1 MPDKNIESLLSAA
14 LSKVKYRHPDL
25 TKRDV
30 LSLLHHYRGLIPK
43 QDKFIFNDGV
53 QRDLINIYGT
63 IPVPYK
69 GQNYNIPISL
79 WLLDTHPYHAPLCF
93 VKPTPDMQIKVSNH
107 VDHSGKIYLPYL
119 HDWARP
125 NSELLGLIQICIV
138 TFSEQPPVYSKPK
151 DSQAT
156 TATSYPTQ
164 AASYYPQ
171 QGQIPMQ
178 YAGAGFTPQYAAG
191 ATTAYAAGQYAQGNP
206 ASYPSSYPVAYQQP
220 KEISSLGQE
229 SSRQAAASVAAQVD
243 EKVRAKLREECAAR
257 QADTDALRQ
266 LGEELVQGQGR
277 LQQMVERLGQ
287 ETKEVDEHV
296 QLLTTKET
304 ELTEA
309 IERLEAEGEVDCDE
323 AVAGT
328 APLFRQLLNA
338 SAEESATEDAIYFLG
353 EALRRGVIDC
363 EVFLKHVRQ
372 LSRRQFILRATMHKA
387 RRTAGLKV

>member
-14 LSKVKYRHPDL
+14 LAKVKYRHPDL

-79 WLLDTHPYHAPLCF
+79 WLMDTHPYHAPLCF
-93 VKPTPDMQIKVSNH
+93 VKPTPDMQIKVSKH

-119 HDWARP
+119 HEWARP

-151 DSQAT
+151 DSQAQAA
-156 TATSYPTQ
+156 ATSYPAQ
-164 AASYYPQ
+164 GAAYYP

-178 YAGAGFTPQYAAG
+178 YAGAGFTPQYPG
-191 ATTAYAAGQYAQGNP
+191 TTPAYPTQYTQGTSTFPN
-206 ASYPSSYPVAYQQP
+206 AYPVPYQQA
-220 KEISSLGQE
+220 KEISSIGQE
-229 SSRQAAASVAAQVD
+229 TSRQPASLAAQVE
-243 EKVRAKLREECAAR
+243 EKVKVKLREECAAR

-266 LGEELVQGQGR
+266 VGEELVQGQGR
-277 LQQMVERLGQ
+277 LQQMVEKLGE
-287 ETKEVDEHV
+287 ETKEVEEHV
-296 QLLTTKET
+296 KLLTAKEA
-304 ELTEA
+304 ELAEA

-328 APLFRQLLNA
+328 APLFRQLLTA